1 MGGERKIDDEF
12 FRTVADHIAHPI
24 FVKDPSFRFVF
35 LNRAFS
41 HMVGFDRE
49 QMIGKTDY
57 DFFPKAEADFFRRKD
72 EEMFATRHEVVID
85 EEPITD
91 ARGERHVLATTK
103 VPIFDDAG
111 NIVYLTGI
119 IHDITRLKAA
129 EEELRRANASLE
141 ERVKERT
148 RALEAAQ
155 EDLVRKE
162 RLAVLGALA
171 GGVAHQIRNPL
182 ASIKG
187 AAHVL
192 ANATRDLGPPIVQAS
207 INIIQEEVARANR
220 IVIDL
225 IDYARVRPA
234 EKKSI
239 SAGYLVEQALG
250 AYVTPPNVSIVREM
264 ATIADVL
271 VDADQVQGALGNLV
285 RNAIDALAQ
294 SGGVITASTRVD
306 EPDLVIRIADTG
318 PGLADKAREHLFE
331 PLFTTKTSGL
341 GLGLVTAR
349 ALIESQGGRIE
360 YVARPAP
367 KDTNRPG
374 AAFDVR
380 LPLATPQ
387 RR

>member
-1 MGGERKIDDEF
+1 MADARGTQAMDGEF
-12 FRTVADHIAHPI
+12 FRAVADHIAHPI
-24 FVKDPSFRFVF
+24 FVKDPFFRFVF
-35 LNRAFS
+35 VNRALS
-41 HMVGFDRE
+41 AMVGIARE
-49 QMIGKTDY
+49 EMIGKTDY
-57 DFFPKAEADFFRRKD
+57 DFFPKEEADFFRRKD
-72 EEMFATRHEVVID
+72 EEMFATRREVVVD

-111 NIVYLTGI
+111 NIIFLTGI

-182 ASIKG
+182 ASIKT

-192 ANATRDLGPPIVQAS
+192 LNATRDLAPPIVGPTVAV
-207 INIIQEEVARANR
+207 IQEEVARANR
-220 IVIDL
+220 IVTDL
-225 IDYARVRPA
+225 IDYARVRPPD
-234 EKKSI
+234 KKSV
-239 SAGYLVEQALG
+239 SPAYLLEQALG
-250 AYVTPPNVSIVREM
+250 GYALPDGVHAVRELPE
-264 ATIADVL
+264 TRDVM

-285 RNAIDALAQ
+285 RNAIDVLAPK
-294 SGGVITASTRVD
+294 GGTITVSTRED
-306 EPDLVIRIADTG
+306 EGDIVIRIADTG
-318 PGLADKAREHLFE
+318 PGLAQAAREHLFE
-331 PLFTTKTSGL
+331 PLFTTKQTGL

-349 ALIESQGGRIE
+349 SLIENQGGRID
-360 YVARPAP
+360 YVAPEG
-367 KDTNRPG
+367 TG

-380 LPLATPQ
+380 LPLATAA
-387 RR
+387 RG

>member
-1 MGGERKIDDEF
+1 MGDERKIDGEF
-12 FRTVADHIAHPI
+12 FRSVADHIAHPI
-24 FVKDPSFRFVF
+24 FVKDSSFRFVF
-35 LNRAFS
+35 VNRALS
-41 HMVGFDRE
+41 QMLGIDRDA
-49 QMIGKTDY
+49 MIGKTDY
-57 DFFPKAEADFFRRKD
+57 DFFPPAEADFFRRKD
-72 EEMFATRHEVVID
+72 EEVIATRHEVVID

-111 NIVYLTGI
+111 NILYLTGI

-141 ERVKERT
+141 ERVMERT

-182 ASIKG
+182 AAIKG

-192 ANATRDLGPPIVQAS
+192 GNATREIGPPIVQAS

-220 IVIDL
+220 IVTDL

-250 AYVTPPNVSIVREM
+250 AYIPPENVRLARDM
-264 ATIADVL
+264 ATNADVL
-271 VDADQVQGALGNLV
+271 VDAEQVQGALGNLV
-285 RNAIDALAQ
+285 RNAIDAVSP
-294 SGGVITASTRVD
+294 SGGVITAATRID
-306 EPDLVIRIADTG
+306 GSDLVIRISDTG
-318 PGLADKAREHLFE
+318 PGLAEKARAHLFE

-349 ALIESQGGRIE
+349 ALIEAQSGRIE
-360 YVARPAP
+360 YITPP
-367 KDTNRPG
+367 GPINTNG

-380 LPLATPQ
+380 LPLATTQ